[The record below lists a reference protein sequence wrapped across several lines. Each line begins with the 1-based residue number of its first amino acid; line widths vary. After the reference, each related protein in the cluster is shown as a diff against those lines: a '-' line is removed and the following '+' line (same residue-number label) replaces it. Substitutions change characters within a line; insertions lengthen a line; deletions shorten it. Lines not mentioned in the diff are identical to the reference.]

1 MNELEDVEEF
11 LKQVKFKKQA
21 IGGLS
26 ESDVWA
32 KIQKLSDLYAQ
43 TFKVQEAKFQAI
55 IDEKNRELSRLR
67 GENAK

>member
-11 LKQVKFKKQA
+11 LKQVNFKKQA

-26 ESDVWA
+26 ESDVWS
-32 KIQKLSDLYAQ
+32 KIQQISDLYAQ
-43 TFKVQEAKFQAI
+43 AFKIQEAKYQAI

-67 GENAK
+67 GENA